1 METKYEVNRDS
12 LGELSMDILDYADRI
27 SELFNDIYS
36 KFISLEDYYKG
47 DTFDAL
53 KVKIVAANSNFE
65 KIKNNI
71 VSYADDLIMVTK
83 KATEDSSYISTL
95 VNALADSIKEKS
107 KNIID

>member
-1 METKYEVNRDS
+1 MGYEVNVDA

-53 KVKIVAANSNFE
+53 KVKMASLSSNYE
-65 KIKNNI
+65 RIKSNI
-71 VSYADDLIMVTK
+71 VSYSDDLIMLTK
-83 KATEDSSYISTL
+83 KVKEDTNYLTTL
-95 VNALADSIKEKS
+95 INDLALSIKEKS
-107 KNIID
+107 KNMID